1 MKSTRSASFTSAISD
16 STVAQTATTTESSPI
31 EDFTEKIPHNR
42 LSQLNGIRW
51 RYDIHGR
58 TVEKDNGQT
67 RW

>member
-1 MKSTRSASFTSAISD
+1 M
-16 STVAQTATTTESSPI
+16 AQTATTTESSPI

-67 RW
+67 RWHYR